1 MHRSVPRAILRAV
14 FPDGLILG
22 AAAVLALTSLR
33 DVVQPYIDVFA
44 IGTLVIGLVLALRFR
59 RSRILLGLLIVV
71 AAHAAMA
78 WAGPLTTPLIA
89 AIAILMPLDFALLAA
104 LPEQGLAAPP
114 ARFGAAIL
122 ILQAVV
128 GAAVLLWWPQ
138 GPATV
143 MATTST
149 IDVPASPALLAAG
162 AAAVATGASYIVQ
175 PQAVRRAFFW
185 AIVAGAVG
193 IAMPNGTSADLFLA
207 AGQLILAVSTVE
219 DAYALAF
226 RDGLTGLASRRA
238 LNEAMIGLR
247 GRYTV
252 AMVDVD
258 HFKAFNDRW
267 GHDAGDQVLKMVARR
282 LRDVGGGARVFRYGG
297 EEFTVL
303 FPGRRLEDARPA
315 LEALRKAVANTPFT
329 VRGADRPERKPK
341 NPERSTG
348 RPTVTVTVSVGAA
361 ERHGRADAHEVLD
374 AADQA
379 LYSAKKGGRNRLA
392 T

>member
-1 MHRSVPRAILRAV
+1 M

-22 AAAVLALTSLR
+22 AAAALALTSLR
-33 DVVQPYIDVFA
+33 TAVQPYMNVFA
-44 IGTLVIGLVLALRFR
+44 TGTLAIGLALALRFR

-71 AAHAAMA
+71 ATHAAMT
-78 WAGPLTTPLIA
+78 WAGPYRPPLIA
-89 AIAILMPLDFALLAA
+89 AIAILMPLDFAFLAA
-104 LPEQGLAAPP
+104 LPERGLLAVP
-114 ARFGAAIL
+114 ARIAAAIL
-122 ILQAVV
+122 LLQVAV
-128 GAAVLLWWPQ
+128 GAAVLLFWPE

-143 MATTST
+143 LATASPTL
-149 IDVPASPALLAAG
+149 VPVSPALLAAS
-162 AAAVATGASYIVQ
+162 AAAIIAGIAYVLQ
-175 PQAVRRAFFW
+175 PQPVRRAFFW

-193 IAMPNGTSADLFLA
+193 IAMNDAATADLFLA
-207 AGQLILAVSTVE
+207 GGQLILVVSTVE
-219 DAYALAF
+219 DAYALAY

-238 LNEAMIGLR
+238 LNEAITGLR

-282 LRDVGGGARVFRYGG
+282 LRDITGGGRVFRYGG

-303 FPGRRLEDARPA
+303 FPGRRLEEAKPH
-315 LEALRKAVANTPFT
+315 LEAARQAVAGTPFT
-329 VRGADRPERKPK
+329 VRSADRPDHKPK
-341 NPERSTG
+341 QPKPSKG
-348 RPTVTVTVSVGAA
+348 RASVTVTVSVGAA
-361 ERHGRADAHEVLD
+361 EREGRTNVHEVLE

-379 LYSAKKGGRNRLA
+379 LYRAKNSGRNRLA